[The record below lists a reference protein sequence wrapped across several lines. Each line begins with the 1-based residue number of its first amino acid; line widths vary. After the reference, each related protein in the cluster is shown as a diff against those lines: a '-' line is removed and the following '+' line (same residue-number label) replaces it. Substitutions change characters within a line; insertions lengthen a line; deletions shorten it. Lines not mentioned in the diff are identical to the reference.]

1 MIDLRESWS
10 SALKHAQNNF
20 RSLLTSSASASWERV
35 TAVARET
42 TTNSPPGKGKGKAL
56 PQASDVIVHRR
67 PTKSG
72 DVVRLVLELPA
83 EDGLASLESWRAVLT
98 TPEMRK
104 EWDPTVEAA
113 HVVEI
118 FDPNTRI
125 SKTDFTLGWPANP
138 RDAITISRAYTD
150 ANTLIDISPSLP
162 RSTDEPGYLRPAPPY
177 VRSQVHL
184 FAWCIQLITSPSES
198 PGKSNVPQLRITCF
212 WQQDFKAMWG
222 AATLTQNLPSMVIGL
237 VRAVRKRGDR
247 IPMVAGWGGGVSLDN
262 VSFTVDRQAL
272 RVDYSIIPDDED
284 HMSTSETV
292 TDLRALKEKR
302 RLERSTELILPISQ
316 GWDVQISTRASSEE
330 TAKSPWAVYATR
342 VTSSPSPE
350 SSLAS
355 PTAGSFPETS
365 SSPSSE
371 PAYDHI
377 VFRVAHT
384 KLQGHSIL
392 KVKLIVELSGG
403 TSGLRINGVPH
414 TIEDAE
420 SRDPS
425 SYTMPKQMLED
436 ATSISGISY
445 QTASTAGSGSSATP
459 SAQAQVTPKKS
470 GERSPAADKTIL
482 TLVRRNYIYFTSLLQ
497 EPEAKWRH
505 IIEGRG
511 VTISKLDTIDPTLVV
526 YRAEAVFVGVGV
538 WDLYST
544 IKTPGAKVYWDR
556 GFDDGVLLEDVNELS
571 ELWHVSQK
579 AAWPVNAR
587 DSVVLTT
594 SYKSP
599 TAIH

>member
-1 MIDLRESWS
+1 
-10 SALKHAQNNF
+10 
-20 RSLLTSSASASWERV
+20 
-35 TAVARET
+35 
-42 TTNSPPGKGKGKAL
+42 
-56 PQASDVIVHRR
+56 
-67 PTKSG
+67 
-72 DVVRLVLELPA
+72 
-83 EDGLASLESWRAVLT
+83 
-98 TPEMRK
+98 
-104 EWDPTVEAA
+104 
-113 HVVEI
+113 
-118 FDPNTRI
+118 
-125 SKTDFTLGWPANP
+125 
-138 RDAITISRAYTD
+138 
-150 ANTLIDISPSLP
+150 
-162 RSTDEPGYLRPAPPY
+162 
-177 VRSQVHL
+177 
-184 FAWCIQLITSPSES
+184 
-198 PGKSNVPQLRITCF
+198 
-212 WQQDFKAMWG
+212 
-222 AATLTQNLPSMVIGL
+222 
-237 VRAVRKRGDR
+237 
-247 IPMVAGWGGGVSLDN
+247 
-262 VSFTVDRQAL
+262 
-272 RVDYSIIPDDED
+272 
-284 HMSTSETV
+284 MSTSETV

-403 TSGLRINGVPH
+403 ASGLRINGVPH

-599 TAIH
+599 TAIHVFSFSVDDRQLFSSIPTPDIATIRTQVDLHGWAIEALSPTTTLLTLLDQSDPKGWSNKSSIPQQMIATMAGVGEYAIKCGGPPISTRLGGAKFTQMKYDHERGTFKVEYEGSDARRSSASGQESVGFTPTASTTDLIEPTVDTGTVSKINTGLMPKIESTSAERFVS